1 MAIGAALQFRGEH
14 SVGGAA
20 GGWSV
25 VPWGGIEREVQRG
38 GSGTKA
44 ILANRLPV
52 RGSAARIVKVAPGGR
67 VR

>member
-14 SVGGAA
+14 SFGGAA
-20 GGWSV
+20 GWSV

-38 GSGTKA
+38 GNGTKA

-52 RGSAARIVKVAPGGR
+52 RGRAARIVKVAPAGR